1 MFDLRSFF
9 NKIFQQRFQ
18 RWISQRIPSAN
29 EHLLDH
35 RRIFIF
41 PSRQG
46 FMFLFL
52 LALMLSAAINYENN
66 LAFALTFWL
75 IGLFAVSILHTFA
88 NLSGISV
95 QALQASDVFAGDRA
109 RFTFLLRRNNSRER
123 YAIRI
128 GWPNEN
134 VVELSL
140 RDSDE
145 KVVELFFSTS
155 RRGWLK
161 PGRLLLETYFP
172 LGLLR
177 AWTWLEFD
185 LAALVYPQP
194 IQHQRHPVQIDS
206 DNEGEGKPILHG
218 QNDFDGL
225 RDYQPGDSLRRIFW
239 PSVARD
245 QIPQVKMWIDHAT
258 DSRVYSWQ
266 DYPQLN
272 TEQRLSAL
280 CFDVLTASNC
290 HEIYSLQLPT
300 ISLPP
305 GADVNQRHRA
315 LRALALHGLHDKP
328 QTMNAKVVAR
338 AS

>member
-1 MFDLRSFF
+1 MNNTLRRF
-9 NKIFQQRFQ
+9 FQQRFQ
-18 RWISQRIPSAN
+18 RWINQRIPSAN

-46 FMFLFL
+46 LVFLLL

-75 IGLFAVSILHTFA
+75 TGIFTISILHTFA
-88 NLSGISV
+88 NLSGISI
-95 QALQASDVFAGDRA
+95 QALHASDVFAGDRA

-134 VVELSL
+134 SIELSL

-145 KVVELFFSTS
+145 QIIELFFTTT
-155 RRGWLK
+155 RRGWAK
-161 PGRLLLETYFP
+161 PGRLLLETCYP

-185 LAALVYPQP
+185 IAALVYPQP
-194 IQHQRHPVQIDS
+194 IQNQRHPVQS
-206 DNEGEGKPILHG
+206 DNENEGEGKPLAHG

-225 RDYQPGDSLRRIFW
+225 RDYQPGDSLRRVFW

-245 QIPQVKMWIDHAT
+245 QLPQVKMWIDHAT
-258 DSRVYSWQ
+258 DSRTYSWQ

-272 TEQRLSAL
+272 SEQRLSAL
-280 CFDVLTASNC
+280 CFDVLTASSR

-300 ISLPP
+300 IILPA
-305 GADVNQRHRA
+305 GADFDQRQRA
-315 LRALALHGLHDKP
+315 LRALALFGLHDKP
-328 QTMNAKVVAR
+328 DAMNAKVVAH

>member
-1 MFDLRSFF
+1 MTSSLRLF
-9 NKIFQQRFQ
+9 FQQRFQ
-18 RWISQRIPSAN
+18 RWIKKRIPSAN

-46 FMFLFL
+46 FIFLLL

-75 IGLFAVSILHTFA
+75 IGLFAISILHTFA

-95 QALQASDVFAGDRA
+95 QAIQASEVFAGDRA
-109 RFTFLLRRNNSRER
+109 RFTFMLRRNNARER

-145 KVVELFFSTS
+145 QLVELFFTTT
-155 RRGWLK
+155 RRGWAK
-161 PGRLLLETYFP
+161 PGRLLLETYYP

-194 IQHQRHPVQIDS
+194 IQKSRQPSQADS
-206 DNEGEGKPILHG
+206 DNDGEGKQLLHG

-225 RDYQPGDSLRRIFW
+225 RDYQVGDSLRRIFW

-245 QIPQVKMWIDHAT
+245 QAPQVKQWIDYAT
-258 DSRVYSWQ
+258 ETHVYRWQ
-266 DYPQLN
+266 DYADLHP
-272 TEQRLSAL
+272 EQRLSAL
-280 CFDVLTASNC
+280 CYDVLTASSR
-290 HEIYSLQLPT
+290 HEMFSLQLPT
-300 ISLPP
+300 IVLPP
-305 GADVNQRHRA
+305 SASDDQRQRA
-315 LRALALHGLHDKP
+315 LRALALYGLHDKP
-328 QTMNAKVVAR
+328 QAINAEYAH